1 MMSTKLG
8 KRLFFFGQF
17 LIVVMRNI
25 MRNILS
31 LFIEWIMDR
40 AFSGKI
46 FSEGCEIIVLKKQE
60 VIYHELTIN
69 LCLIAVV

>member
-1 MMSTKLG
+1 MSTKLG
-8 KRLFFFGQF
+8 FVLFFFSQF

-31 LFIEWIMDR
+31 LFREWIMDG

-46 FSEGCEIIVLKKQE
+46 FSECCEIIVLKKQE

-69 LCLIAVV
+69 LCLIAVI

>member
-8 KRLFFFGQF
+8 NGIFFLREF

-31 LFIEWIMDR
+31 LFREWIMYG

-46 FSEGCEIIVLKKQE
+46 FPECCELIELKRQE
-60 VIYHELTIN
+60 VIYHELTIH
-69 LCLIAVV
+69 LCLIGVI